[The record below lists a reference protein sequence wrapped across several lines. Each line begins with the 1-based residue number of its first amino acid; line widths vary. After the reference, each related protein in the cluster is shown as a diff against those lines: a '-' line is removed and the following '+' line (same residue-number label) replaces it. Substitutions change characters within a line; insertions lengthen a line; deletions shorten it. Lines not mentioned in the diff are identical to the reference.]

1 MLRNLVEDGFDLESR
16 KSWLE
21 TTIGGEWSKE
31 TTTGGEWSKETTTGG
46 EWSKE
51 TTTSGEWLDLETT
64 TGGVWSDLET
74 TTGDEWS
81 DWKET
86 TTGGEWLET
95 TTEDETRKNRRSYWQ
110 SGPICSLYHI
120 WQYFAKEHS

>member
-1 MLRNLVEDGFDLESR
+1 MGRVA

-21 TTIGGEWSKE
+21 TTIGGEW
-31 TTTGGEWSKETTTGG
+31 T
-46 EWSKE
+46 
-51 TTTSGEWLDLETT
+51 DLETT
-64 TGGVWSDLET
+64 TGGVWSDWKETTTGGEWLDLET

-86 TTGGEWLET
+86 TIGGEWLET
-95 TTEDETRKNRRSYWQ
+95 TTEDEIRKNRRSYWQ

-120 WQYFAKEHS
+120 WQYFVKEHSYPFLPIILNK